1 MKAACIWPSKKIA
14 CLAALAIIITLLGG
28 CASSNHTPIITSLK
42 AERETP
48 SASDSYQIECVASDE
63 DGDEL
68 SYEWSTSKG
77 YIDGNGATIVWHPPS
92 PQGIYSITVK
102 LSDGNGGEATD
113 FITITVSGNSPPI
126 VHSLTADI
134 DWLTPSSSC
143 RLECSATD
151 PNGDRLSYEWSASQG
166 KISGTGSVVTWTAP
180 ETTGLYTITVVVTD
194 SHDEKD
200 TKSLTISVAANNP
213 PVVRNLVVTP
223 RAPEYL
229 KEHDGEYRILRGVSC
244 EIECIAYDPE
254 GDEIRYEWSADD
266 GDISGQGSAIV
277 WKAPLAPRPTTVTV
291 TITVSDSS
299 GNAIAK
305 DIIFEVLTCA
315 PCF

>member
-1 MKAACIWPSKKIA
+1 MKSACIRPSKRITS
-14 CLAALAIIITLLGG
+14 LAALVVVISLLGG
-28 CASSNHTPIITSLK
+28 CASSNHIPLITSLK
-42 AERETP
+42 AEREALSP
-48 SASDSYQIECVASDE
+48 SGSYQIECVASDE

-68 SYEWSTSKG
+68 SYEWSASKG
-77 YIDGNGATIVWHPPS
+77 YIDGNGATIVWRAPAAE
-92 PQGIYSITVK
+92 GIYSITAKV
-102 LSDGNGGEATD
+102 SDGNDGEATD
-113 FITITVSGNSPPI
+113 SITISVSGNRPPI
-126 VHSLTADI
+126 VHSLTSDM

-143 RLECSATD
+143 CLECSATD

-166 KISGTGSVVTWTAP
+166 KISGAGSVVTWTAP
-180 ETTGLYTITVVVTD
+180 EATGLYTITVVVTD

-200 TKSLTISVAANNP
+200 TKSLTISVALNNP
-213 PVVRNLVVTP
+213 PVIRNLIITP
-223 RAPEYL
+223 RVPKYL
-229 KEHDGEYRILRGVSC
+229 KEYGGEYRIFRGVSC

-254 GDEIRYEWSADD
+254 GYELSYEWSADD
-266 GDISGQGSAIV
+266 GDISGEGSVII